1 VHACLPDAVAL
12 LASPQFLLAHLG
24 AAASHLLPTPA
35 CPALPACPLLQTAD
49 QRKEL
54 NELREMKEDV
64 ERREKAQ
71 AEVISQQVGG
81 VCACGGQRVA
91 MHAGM
96 LHAHLRLALHLPP
109 PV

>member
-1 VHACLPDAVAL
+1 MAAWLRRSGCGFGTHACLTLWLCLQARSSCSPTSAL
-12 LASPQFLLAHLG
+12 PLLTFCPPL
-24 AAASHLLPTPA
+24 PA
-35 CPALPACPLLQTAD
+35 CSALPACPLLQTAD

-81 VCACGGQRVA
+81 VGA
-91 MHAGM
+91 
-96 LHAHLRLALHLPP
+96 
-109 PV
+109 